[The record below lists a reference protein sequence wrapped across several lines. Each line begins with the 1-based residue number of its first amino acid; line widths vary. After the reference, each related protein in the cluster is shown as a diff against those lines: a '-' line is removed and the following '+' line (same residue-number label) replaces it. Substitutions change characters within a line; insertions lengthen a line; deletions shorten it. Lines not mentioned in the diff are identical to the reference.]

1 MPSKSKVAGF
11 RKTSIVVCVLCF
23 MAVTGCGGGSDAGS
37 DTAAA
42 APEAGASVEKYVG
55 SWTAGCE
62 VMRQAG
68 VPTPDSPG
76 QAEIEFADIV
86 KVTDTEFALTGV
98 EHNYDNTDCS
108 GPVSSVTNYS
118 MTAKWVGT
126 KVIGSEV
133 VDKILHTEEG
143 VTEKAIIVRRGDRIY
158 SGGSNT
164 AVDAEGFPTS
174 IDETRYVERR

>member
-1 MPSKSKVAGF
+1 MPSKSRVAGF
-11 RKTSIVVCVLCF
+11 RRAPVVVCVLCF

-37 DTAAA
+37 DTAAT
-42 APEAGASVEKYVG
+42 APEATASVDKYVG

-62 VMRQAG
+62 ILMPAG
-68 VPTPDSPG
+68 APNADSPG
-76 QAEIEFADIV
+76 HAEIEFADIV
-86 KVTDTEFALTGV
+86 KVNDTEFALTGL
-98 EHNYDNTDCS
+98 ENNYDNTDCS
-108 GPVSSVTNYS
+108 GEVSSVTNYS

-143 VTEKAIIVRRGDRIY
+143 VTEKAILVRRGDRIY

-164 AVDAEGFPTS
+164 AVDAEGFPTA